1 MVDPRKLHEIWNEQC
16 EAART
21 IRDRYGL
28 EAAFDYLVEEKLL
41 NFAEAASEHRAFAQ
55 ELPRFVSEVRRIFTA
70 EEIAVQ
76 LKRIER
82 ERNERDAAIRDKDD
96 PLPESPIRRSAG
108 PTTTKAGSKA
118 PRIPHGISWHR
129 PDRLH

>member
-1 MVDPRKLHEIWNEQC
+1 MVDPRKLHEIWIEQC

-28 EAAFDYLVEEKLL
+28 AAAFDYLVEEKLL

-55 ELPRFVSEVRRIFTA
+55 ELPRFVSEVRRMFAA
-70 EEIAVQ
+70 EEIAAQ

-82 ERNERDAAIRDKDD
+82 ERTRTLRDD
-96 PLPESPIRRSAG
+96 PRLATAPIECGIRCNADTDSSARRTAF
-108 PTTTKAGSKA
+108 
-118 PRIPHGISWHR
+118 R
-129 PDRLH
+129 

>member
-28 EAAFDYLVEEKLL
+28 AAAFDYLVEEKLL
-41 NFAEAASEHRAFAQ
+41 NFAEAASGHRAFAQ
-55 ELPRFVSEVRRIFTA
+55 ELPRFVSEVRRMFAA
-70 EEIAVQ
+70 EEIAAQ

-82 ERNERDAAIRDKDD
+82 ERNERDAAVQDEDA
-96 PLPESPIRRSAG
+96 PLPESPIR
-108 PTTTKAGSKA
+108 KAERARQFAMIKELLTAAVLGTS
-118 PRIPHGISWHR
+118 
-129 PDRLH
+129 

>member
-1 MVDPRKLHEIWNEQC
+1 MVDPRKPHEIWNEQC

-41 NFAEAASEHRAFAQ
+41 YFAEAASKHRAFAR
-55 ELPRFVSEVRRIFTA
+55 ELPRFVSEVRRMFA
-70 EEIAVQ
+70 ADEIAAQ

-82 ERNERDAAIRDKDD
+82 ERNERDAAIQDEDD
-96 PLPESPIRRSAG
+96 PLPESPIRKAERARQFAMIKELLTAAVLGRS
-108 PTTTKAGSKA
+108 
-118 PRIPHGISWHR
+118 
-129 PDRLH
+129 

>member
-55 ELPRFVSEVRRIFTA
+55 ELPRFVSEVRRMFAA
-70 EEIAVQ
+70 EEIAAQ

-82 ERNERDAAIRDKDD
+82 ALNERDAAIQDEDD
-96 PLPESPIRRSAG
+96 PLPESPIR
-108 PTTTKAGSKA
+108 KAERA
-118 PRIPHGISWHR
+118 R
-129 PDRLH
+129 PP